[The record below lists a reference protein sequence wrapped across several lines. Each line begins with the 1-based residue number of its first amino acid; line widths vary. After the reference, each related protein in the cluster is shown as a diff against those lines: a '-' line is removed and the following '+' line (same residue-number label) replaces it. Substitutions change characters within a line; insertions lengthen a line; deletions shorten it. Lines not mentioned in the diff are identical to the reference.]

1 MGKLYSAFAITF
13 AVLLIINI
21 VVTVLTLYAWVTGGL
36 KELLQGMSLGERLS
50 TSKYIKWIILADFI
64 WIGFLLIFLFKRKH
78 YKTENQKYYL
88 TNNPIKHPKICVIIP
103 TYNEEIVVHDVVN
116 EYKNQKFVDKVLVID
131 NHSTDKT
138 VDIAKQCG
146 ANVIAKTENKGY
158 SHSCYV
164 GLKEAL
170 KTDANI
176 IVLTECDGTFDANDI
191 QKMILYL
198 DNCDMV
204 IGTRQIQ
211 VLSEK
216 GNQNSMFY
224 VWGNLFLAKL
234 LQLKYFSLLHM
245 GIVNLTDVGCSYR
258 VIRRDSLEKIID
270 QFDLPDAQKIIN
282 NKKNWLFTIFITML
296 GIKND
301 LKLVEIP
308 IIFKKRIGVSKSEA
322 QKRKKGLVYGLKF
335 MWFIISS

>member
-1 MGKLYSAFAITF
+1 MGKLYSTFAISF
-13 AVLLIINI
+13 VILLIINLVFI
-21 VVTVLTLYAWVTGGL
+21 SLTLYAWAASSL
-36 KELLQGMSLGERLS
+36 QQLLQGMNLGERLYTS
-50 TSKYIKWIILADFI
+50 TYIKWIILADFI
-64 WIGFLLIFLFKRKH
+64 WIGSVLVFLFSRKH
-78 YKTENQKYYL
+78 YKTDYQKHYL
-88 TNNPIKHPKICVIIP
+88 TNNPIEHPKVCVIIP
-103 TYNEEIVVHDVVN
+103 TYNEDLVVGDIVND
-116 EYKNQKFVDKVLVID
+116 YKNQKFVEEVIVID

-138 VDIAKQCG
+138 VEIAKQCG
-146 ANVIAKTENKGY
+146 ARVITKKENKGY

-176 IVLTECDGTFDANDI
+176 IVLTECDGTFDAKDI
-191 QKMILYL
+191 QKMIMYL

-258 VIRRDSLEKIID
+258 AIRLDSLEKIITK
-270 QFDLPDAQKIIN
+270 FDLPNAQKVIHN
-282 NKKNWLFTIFITML
+282 EKNWLFTIFLTML
-296 GIKND
+296 GIEND
-301 LKLVEIP
+301 LKIIEIP
-308 IIFKKRIGVSKSEA
+308 ITFKKRKGMSKSQS
-322 QKRKKGLVYGLKF
+322 QKKKKGIAYGFKF